1 MDLAALGY
9 GPGMDVAL
17 ARVGL
22 IVHPSRDVRG
32 AIATLEAWARRRQ
45 TELVTLTVDS
55 PAADAAACE
64 LVVALGG
71 DGTALAALH
80 LAGPAG
86 RPVLGVACGSLGA
99 LTATSAS
106 RLDAALSDVA
116 GGRWRP
122 RRLPGLELRRAG
134 EQPLPAVNDVVLV
147 RRGAGQVIVEVTVDG
162 ERFVRFAGDGLV
174 VATPLGSSGY
184 TLASGGPLLAPGA
197 GGAVITPLAPH
208 GGCCPPLVTTSAQ
221 IVGVTLEP
229 GYGGARLEL
238 DGQPRGA
245 LEPPAPAH
253 FELAVRPD
261 AATVV
266 ELASG
271 EPALAGLR
279 RRRIVIDSPRILAR
293 DDRDGRDERDARPG
307 SPPHGRSAPPS
318 GGPPA

>member
-1 MDLAALGY
+1 MDA
-9 GPGMDVAL
+9 PL

-45 TELVTLTVDS
+45 TELVTLTADS
-55 PAADAAACE
+55 LAADVAACD

-80 LAGPAG
+80 LAGPVD

-99 LTATSAS
+99 LTATPAS
-106 RLDAALSDVA
+106 RLERALEDVA
-116 GGRWRP
+116 EGRWTA
-122 RRLPGLELRRAG
+122 RRLAGLELRRAG
-134 EQPLPAVNDVVLV
+134 DPPLAAVNDVVLV

-162 ERFVRFAGDGLV
+162 DRFVRFAGDGLV

-184 TLASGGPLLAPGA
+184 TLASGGPLLAPGT

-208 GGCCPPLVTTSAQ
+208 GGCCPPLVTTPAQ
-221 IVGVTLEP
+221 VVGVTLEP

-238 DGQPRGA
+238 DGQARGA
-245 LEPPAPAH
+245 LEPPAEAH
-253 FELAVRPD
+253 FELVARPGV
-261 AATVV
+261 ATIA
-266 ELASG
+266 ELAGG
-271 EPALAGLR
+271 ESPLAGLR

-293 DDRDGRDERDARPG
+293 DERE
-307 SPPHGRSAPPS
+307 
-318 GGPPA
+318 GG

>member
-1 MDLAALGY
+1 MDA
-9 GPGMDVAL
+9 AL

-22 IVHPSRDVRG
+22 IVHPSRDVQG
-32 AIATLEAWARRRQ
+32 AIATLETWARRRQ
-45 TELVTLTVDS
+45 TELVALTADS
-55 PAADAAACE
+55 PAADVAACE

-80 LAGPAG
+80 LAGPVD

-99 LTATSAS
+99 LTATAAS
-106 RLDAALSDVA
+106 RLEAALHHVA
-116 GGRWRP
+116 EGRWTP
-122 RRLPGLELRRAG
+122 RSLPGLELRRAG

-184 TLASGGPLLAPGA
+184 TLASGGPLLTPGA

-208 GGCCPPLVTTSAQ
+208 GGCCPPLVTTPAQ
-221 IVGVTLEP
+221 VVGVTLEP

-238 DGQPRGA
+238 DGRPRGA
-245 LEPPAPAH
+245 LEPPAPAR
-253 FELAVRPD
+253 FELIVRPD
-261 AATVV
+261 VATVV
-266 ELASG
+266 ELVGG
-271 EPALAGLR
+271 EPALTGLR

-293 DDRDGRDERDARPG
+293 DEREG
-307 SPPHGRSAPPS
+307 
-318 GGPPA
+318 